1 MKQIIPANKG
11 VDAILFLEDKVLAG
25 QKNASLSRRMSPINI
40 TNKITG
46 EWSDSLS
53 GVKSW
58 SVTCSGVFIK
68 DEESF
73 DILENAFNE
82 GTSIMVKLSD
92 GNRSYQ
98 GKALITSFPI
108 SANYNDTFTYN
119 IGLTGI
125 GELI

>member
-1 MKQIIPANKG
+1 MKQILPANKG
-11 VDAILFLEDKVLAG
+11 VDAILFLEDKALAG
-25 QKNASLSRRMSPINI
+25 QKNASLTRRMSPINI

-73 DILENAFNE
+73 NILENAFNE
-82 GTSIMVKLSD
+82 GTSITVKLSD

-98 GKALITSFPI
+98 GKALITSFPMT
-108 SANYNDTFTYN
+108 ANYNDTFTYN
-119 IGLTGI
+119 IGLTGV